1 METSIVDSSQPN
13 SNTCINS
20 LVSRQNL
27 GVHKLH
33 TNWIIWYH
41 SPSDKSWTI
50 DSYKSILEIETIE
63 DYLVLQNSWINC
75 LPTVNEG
82 MFFVMRKFDN
92 GKVILPQWE
101 DVNNKNGGYWS
112 FKVDNNQA
120 QDVWCKLCLYAIG
133 ETVCNKLEDQ
143 LTINGIS
150 ISPKKTFC
158 IIKIWNSNRNNNDI
172 NILSKEL
179 AEFLNLDESQYS
191 SHTNN
196 IDRDAAKVQRY
207 KERLKD
213 RERHRNRRN
222 RDRDR
227 GFKKNAGR
235 F

>member
-1 METSIVDSSQPN
+1 MESSIVDSSKSN
-13 SNTCINS
+13 SNTLINS
-20 LVSRQNL
+20 LVTSQKL
-27 GVHKLH
+27 GVHTLN
-33 TNWIIWYH
+33 TNWVIWYH

-63 DYLVLQNSWINC
+63 DYLVLKNSWTNC

-112 FKVDNNQA
+112 FKVDNTQA
-120 QDVWCKLCLYAIG
+120 QEVWCKLCSYTIG

-179 AEFLNLDESQYS
+179 GNFLNLTESQYS

-196 IDRDAAKVQRY
+196 IDRDTVKVQRY
-207 KERLKD
+207 KERVKD
-213 RERHRNRRN
+213 REQHRTRRN
-222 RDRDR
+222 R
-227 GFKKNAGR
+227 GYKKNVGR